1 MSAPA
6 LPCAIPASANLN
18 TSFERWQSICK
29 AADHEHHA
37 HGKRA
42 YRYWRAMMQSGNTW
56 LDELTVEVIA
66 SLATGY
72 ALADDFIIHTASR
85 FSPEERAAHFADKQ
99 GHSDGR
105 EEWGIPA
112 QSTWAAQQ

>member
-6 LPCAIPASANLN
+6 LPRTIPASADLN
-18 TSFERWQSICK
+18 ISFERWQSICK
-29 AADHEHHA
+29 AADLEHYA
-37 HGKRA
+37 HDKRA
-42 YRYWRAMMQSGNTW
+42 YGYWNVMMRSDNPW
-56 LDELTVEVIA
+56 LDELTVEAIA
-66 SLATGY
+66 SLAIGY
-72 ALADDFIIHTASR
+72 ALCDDFIIHSLPR

-112 QSTWAAQQ
+112 QSTWAVQQ